1 MKYWVTYPIV
11 SHPPAADLMDRA
23 GLIRFAETAEAAGFD
38 GLGFTDHPA
47 PSHKWLQAGGHDAL
61 DPLAALAFV
70 AGRTERM
77 LLMPHILVL
86 PYRNPFLV
94 AKGAATLDLLSGG
107 RFVLSVAAGYQRA
120 EFTALGVD
128 YEQRN
133 ELFDEAVE
141 VMRGVWNS
149 DDFAYEGLTFSAR
162 GQTANPKP
170 ANVPIWIGGNSR
182 VVRERVAR
190 YGDGWCPFPAPAALS
205 RTTKTPGLETPADLA
220 VMIDDL
226 RRMLDENGRD
236 PSGIDIAFRSAAGG
250 SLGSDQF
257 DAAAHVAEL
266 DELAAIGMTWNNVGV
281 PGDSLAHALE
291 SLERY
296 GAEVI
301 APSR

>member
-1 MKYWVTYPIV
+1 M
-11 SHPPAADLMDRA
+11 
-23 GLIRFAETAEAAGFD
+23 
-38 GLGFTDHPA
+38 
-47 PSHKWLQAGGHDAL
+47 
-61 DPLAALAFV
+61 
-70 AGRTERM
+70 
-77 LLMPHILVL
+77 
-86 PYRNPFLV
+86 
-94 AKGAATLDLLSGG
+94 
-107 RFVLSVAAGYQRA
+107 LSVAAGYQRA

-141 VMRGVWNS
+141 VMRGVWS
-149 DDFAYEGLTFSAR
+149 TDEYAYEGLTFSAR

-170 ANVPIWIGGNSR
+170 KNVPIWIGGNSR

-205 RTTKTPGLETPADLA
+205 PTKTPGLETPADLA
-220 VMIDDL
+220 AMIEDL

-236 PSGIDIAFRSAAGG
+236 PSSIDIAFRSAAGG
-250 SLGSDQF
+250 ASRRADFGERLE
-257 DAAAHVAEL
+257 EL
-266 DELAAIGMTWNNVGV
+266 EELAATGMTWNNVGV

-291 SLERY
+291 TLERY